1 MKLGQEAPCS
11 PAPGALSQA
20 QKDRA
25 QKITP
30 ADPTQPP
37 SSSREFS
44 QPVRAVTAQ
53 ASAVLHRAVPT
64 VPRSERGQRG
74 RPRRGPPGRL
84 RRPPSRAFC
93 RFCWEIAF
101 CGPRARRVCMAR
113 GPFDVGPCPTHPG
126 VSAGRVGRVAG
137 CAGARRAAGGGLKI
151 VICHDIC
158 HDSCTQPRGRVTSV
172 KMAVRGSFQPPQ
184 PIFGLANELKE
195 IEGLLSFDTQ
205 FEHCTVIVWS
215 YTVTLIQILWDT

>member
-1 MKLGQEAPCS
+1 VWNCACQRGRAAATGALSTHSAPAPSQGRNLAKQARMKLGQEAPCS

-64 VPRSERGQRG
+64 VPRSECGQRG

-151 VICHDIC
+151 VICHDMSRFV
-158 HDSCTQPRGRVTSV
+158 HTAARARNFSKNGR
-172 KMAVRGSFQPPQ
+172 
-184 PIFGLANELKE
+184 
-195 IEGLLSFDTQ
+195 
-205 FEHCTVIVWS
+205 
-215 YTVTLIQILWDT
+215 